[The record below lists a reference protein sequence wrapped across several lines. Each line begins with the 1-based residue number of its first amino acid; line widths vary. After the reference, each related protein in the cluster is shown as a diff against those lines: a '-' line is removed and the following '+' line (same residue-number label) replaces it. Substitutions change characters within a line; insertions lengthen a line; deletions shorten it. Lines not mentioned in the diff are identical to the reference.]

1 VAARRRLVAILAAAS
16 LLSGGCTYAKEEP
29 GLFRSRATS
38 SPTVETTR
46 PPAPTNPDLPVAA
59 DAEWTTAEGL
69 QISARFA
76 IHAVRRL
83 EVGTVVDWSV
93 TPLSSPRFGP
103 GEKLP
108 SWVDLGL
115 SRSSEGD
122 VNMFLIDPASRKV
135 YRTLSHESRR
145 LFNRC
150 LCTPLWLAQQ
160 GLRIGETR
168 MLQATFP
175 PLPETLNFIDV
186 DLINFAPFVH
196 LPVTPIGQVPT
207 APHPTDLAR
216 PLGIVRPTLGE
227 RVFRYRQQ
235 PRRVQSI
242 TIDRVV
248 AAPGRTSMEWTIMSI
263 TDQSTFILEPALSPI
278 GGILPD
284 GVDVLDRDVVSGPA
298 IKAAGVTGAK
308 PLRVTWLTGA
318 VAERKAYECLCSE
331 LGVWAGSLR
340 RQGGRASVASNY
352 PALPAGTRAVDVILP
367 GVGTISGVP
376 VVDVADSAPR
386 LGPPEPYAGDTWT
399 YYSDDPPRGWTTADW
414 PTPLPDPDQLKDY
427 RFFVEQLTQIPGW

>member
-1 VAARRRLVAILAAAS
+1 VAALKRLVVLLAAAS

-29 GLFRSRATS
+29 GLFRGRATS
-38 SPTVETTR
+38 SPTVETLQ
-46 PPAPTNPDLPVAA
+46 PPTPTNPELPVAA
-59 DAEWTTAEGL
+59 EAEWTTAEGL
-69 QISARFA
+69 QIRTRFA

-93 TPLSSPRFGP
+93 TPLSAPRHAP

-122 VNMFLIDPASRKV
+122 VNMFLIDPASGKI
-135 YRTLSHESRR
+135 YRTLSHQSRR

-175 PLPETLNFIDV
+175 PLPDALSFIDV
-186 DLINFAPFVH
+186 DMINFAPFVH
-196 LPVTPIGQVPT
+196 VPVTPIGQVPT

-216 PLGIVRPTLGE
+216 PPGPVRPNLGE
-227 RVFRYRQQ
+227 RVFRYRQE
-235 PRRVQSI
+235 PHRVQSI

-248 AAPGRTSMEWTIMSI
+248 AAPGRTSMEWTIKSI

-284 GVDVLDRDVVSGPA
+284 EVDVLDRDVVSGPA
-298 IKAAGVTGAK
+298 IKPAGVAGTK
-308 PLRVTWLTGA
+308 PSRVSWLTTA
-318 VAERKAYECLCSE
+318 VAERKAYECLCSV

-340 RQGGRASVASNY
+340 RDGGQASVASNY
-352 PALPAGTRAVDVILP
+352 PPLPAGTRSVDVILP

-376 VVDVADSAPR
+376 VVDAEDSAPR
-386 LGPPEPYAGDTWT
+386 LGPPEPYAGETWI
-399 YYSDDPPRGWTTADW
+399 YYSDDPPRGWTTTDW
-414 PTPLPDPDQLKDY
+414 PTPLPDPDQLKNY
-427 RFFVEQLTQIPGW
+427 RFFVEQLTQMPGW